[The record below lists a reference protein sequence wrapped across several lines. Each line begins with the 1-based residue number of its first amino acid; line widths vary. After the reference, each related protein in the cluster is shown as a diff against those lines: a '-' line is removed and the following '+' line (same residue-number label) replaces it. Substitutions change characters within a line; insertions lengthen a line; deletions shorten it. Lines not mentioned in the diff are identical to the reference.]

1 MIAVPAAL
9 AIMFETG
16 VMPEG
21 TMAGLKQEEFL
32 TTVSM
37 ELLTIVAIPLA
48 LRLFKTKNV
57 DKLQEEG
64 NIDEVRKWTN
74 IRTLMITLPMLANTL
89 LYYVF
94 LNTTFGYMSIILLIC
109 IPFIIPQKK

>member
-1 MIAVPAAL
+1 MTAVPVAL
-9 AIMFETG
+9 AVLFETG

-32 TTVSM
+32 ITVSM
-37 ELLTIVAIPLA
+37 ELLTIVSIPLA

-57 DKLQEEG
+57 ERLQEEG

-74 IRTLMITLPMLANTL
+74 VRTLMITLPMMANTV
-89 LYYVF
+89 LYYMF

-109 IPFIIPQKK
+109 IPFIIPEKK